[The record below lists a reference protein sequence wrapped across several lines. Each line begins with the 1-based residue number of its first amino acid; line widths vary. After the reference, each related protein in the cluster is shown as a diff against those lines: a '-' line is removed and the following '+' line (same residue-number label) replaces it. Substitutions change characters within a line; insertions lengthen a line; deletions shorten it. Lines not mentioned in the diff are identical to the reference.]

1 MRIFGII
8 FCALAITACND
19 QVIVT
24 QMDIQGHRGARG
36 NLPENTIAS
45 MLFAVEAGVR
55 TLELDVVISGDT
67 QVVVSHEPWF
77 SHEISLTPEGASI
90 EKDSQMLHNLYQMDY
105 ATIRAYDVGSLG
117 NDRFPH
123 QEKKPA
129 YKPLL
134 KDLIDE
140 IESFVAKNNLKPVF
154 YNIEIKS
161 HPQGDDLFHPTPG
174 RFCQIVMKV
183 LDDLIPL
190 ERYNI
195 QSFDT
200 RVLVWMNQNRP
211 EVELAYLLES
221 VEENKTIL
229 DKVEELSFV
238 PEIISPH
245 FELVDSLFVAR
256 VDSLNA
262 KIIPWTVNNPNE
274 MIRLSS
280 LGVYGII
287 TDYPKMGVELFGS
300 YQ

>member
-1 MRIFGII
+1 MRILGIVFLVMSI
-8 FCALAITACND
+8 LACND
-19 QVIVT
+19 QSLET

-55 TLELDVVISGDT
+55 TLELDVVISGDS

-77 SHEISLTPEGASI
+77 SHEISLTPEGALI
-90 EKDSQMLHNLYQMDY
+90 DKDSQLMHNLYQMDY
-105 ATIRAYDVGSLG
+105 ETIRTYDVGSLG
-117 NDRFPH
+117 NSRFPL
-123 QEKKPA
+123 QEKKQA

-134 KDLIDE
+134 KDLINE

-161 HPQGDDLFHPTPG
+161 HPQGDDMFHPTPD
-174 RFCQIVMKV
+174 RFCQIVMMV
-183 LDDLIPL
+183 LDDLISVD
-190 ERYNI
+190 RFNI

-221 VEENKTIL
+221 LEEHKTIL

-238 PEIISPH
+238 PEIISPY
-245 FELVDSLFVAR
+245 FELVDALFVAQ

-274 MIRLSS
+274 MVRLSN
-280 LGVYGII
+280 LGVSGII